1 MKWLSN
7 RYAYPLVIF
16 AILLST
22 ALQVAWLHQ
31 LFLAQREQV
40 KIDLEKMAADA
51 AKVCSFMSLV
61 PGHEGNAN
69 FKQFFLS
76 PEWTQFKQAYTNM
89 RFNQIGSRFND
100 QYRGDSTIVDISL
113 RFHNGKLR
121 KKSHNRVSRFD
132 FGEPL
137 YVTQAKDRRDMRR
150 MDSLMKVAI
159 AKIGFRLTAYNAIR
173 DYDHDKIT
181 GQLTEEVLRNAAF
194 VSQQYAYNL
203 KFFHTFQLV
212 VPSIDGLVLYR
223 MRYYLISSV
232 MMLLLTGAV
241 FMFILRLMH
250 NQRLYAQ
257 ARLAF
262 TSNMTHELKTPVAT
276 VAIALES
283 IIENKLE
290 NDPVTLRKYLDISR
304 SELKRLNLMIDKVL
318 NIEQLDNG
326 QERLRTE
333 LFDVQ
338 LCLKEVFASMQLQLQ
353 NASASLNW
361 HPLEEPCFVSGDPVH
376 LANVFYNLIE
386 NAIKYGG
393 KGIVLDISCH
403 MMNGELLISF
413 KDNGPGI
420 LVIYQNQIFDRYFR
434 VPAGTADIHNVKGT
448 GLGLNYVKQVVEKHG
463 GRITLHSEPGSGS
476 NFIIYLPAISYEL

>member
-31 LFLAQREQV
+31 LFLAQQKQV
-40 KIDLEKMAADA
+40 KIDLERITAEA

-61 PGHEGNAN
+61 PGHEGNEN

-89 RFNQIGSRFND
+89 RFNQIGSRFDD
-100 QYRGDSTIVDISL
+100 QYIGDSTIVNISL
-113 RFHNGKLR
+113 RFHNGKVR
-121 KKSHNRVSRFD
+121 KKTHNRVSRFN

-137 YVTQAKDRRDMRR
+137 SVTMAKDRRDLRR
-150 MDSLMKVAI
+150 IDSLMKVEI
-159 AKIGFRLTAYNAIR
+159 GKIGFSLTSYNAIR
-173 DYDHDKIT
+173 DYNNDKIT
-181 GQLTEEVLRNAAF
+181 GPLSEDMLRKAAF

-203 KFFHTFQLV
+203 KFFNTFQLV

-232 MMLLLTGAV
+232 MMLLLTVAV
-241 FMFILRLMH
+241 FIFILRLMY

-290 NDPVTLRKYLDISR
+290 NDPVTLRNYLDISR

-318 NIEQLDNG
+318 NIEQMDSG
-326 QERLRTE
+326 QDRFRTE

-338 LCLKEVFASMQLQLQ
+338 LCLQEVFSSMQLQLQ
-353 NASASLNW
+353 NASASLQW
-361 HPLEEPCFVSGDPVH
+361 QPLEQPCFLSGDPVH

-393 KGIVLDISCH
+393 KGMVLDISCRRIP
-403 MMNGELLISF
+403 GEVQISF

-420 LVIYQNQIFDRYFR
+420 PVVYQNQIFDRYFR

-448 GLGLNYVKQVVEKHG
+448 GLGLNYVKQVIEKHG
-463 GRITLHSEPGSGS
+463 GRIRLHSEPGSGS
-476 NFIIYLPAISYEL
+476 NFIIYLPAAPYEL